1 MSTSSLSKNGVRY
14 WIRRLWKN
22 GTWIVLPIAIFVILI
37 PAWYA
42 WTTRVPPLEQLQR
55 REGTLTYKFLNNRLG
70 ALVGITNDSGTE
82 YFTCRPSQLGKR
94 HDCLRLGLEELKPL
108 KGKPAE
114 VLWFEQKVNIGSTQ
128 KQLARLIVEGEE
140 KVSLEKTARRIDI
153 GRQGAIWLPILFIV
167 FMMLMVRAFDRQLRS
182 KEEDEQRNS

>member
-1 MSTSSLSKNGVRY
+1 MSTTFPTKSGLRY

-22 GTWIVLPIAIFVILI
+22 GTLIALPIAIFVILI

-42 WTTRVPPLEQLQR
+42 WITQLPPLEQLQR
-55 REGTLTYKFLNNRLG
+55 REGTLTYKLLNNRLG
-70 ALVGITNDSGTE
+70 AKVGITNDSGTE

-94 HDCLRLGLEELKPL
+94 HDCLRLGFEELKPL

-128 KQLARLIVEGEE
+128 KRLARLIVEGEE
-140 KVSLEKTARRIDI
+140 KVSLEKTAKRIDI
-153 GRQGAIWLPILFIV
+153 GRQGAIWLPIAFII
-167 FMMLMVRAFDRQLRS
+167 FMALVVRAFDKQLIS
-182 KEEDEQRNS
+182 KEETEQRNG

>member
-1 MSTSSLSKNGVRY
+1 MNASFPTKSAFRY

-42 WTTRVPPLEQLQR
+42 WTTQLPPLEQLQR

-70 ALVGITNDSGTE
+70 AKVGITNDSGTE

-94 HDCLRLGLEELKPL
+94 HDCPRLGFEELKPL

-140 KVSLEKTARRIDI
+140 KVSLEKTARRIDVEKKI
-153 GRQGAIWLPILFIV
+153 AIWLPIAFIV
-167 FMMLMVRAFDRQLRS
+167 FMMLVIRAFDKQLKS
-182 KEEDEQRNS
+182 KEEAEPRNG